1 MKDVLTENNLH
12 ANTKAADNTGLR
24 PALKVL
30 LLNGSPK
37 VEKSNS
43 LHLAK
48 AFCNGIKETCKADI
62 TQLDVYRLNIKDCL
76 GCFHCWSKTP
86 GICCIH
92 DDMEYVLAKILESDI
107 IIWSFP
113 LYYFGIPSKLKALM
127 DRQLPLNLPFME
139 KDSPSGAHPHRYDMS
154 SKKYVFTS
162 TCGFFTAQGNYL
174 AVDEQIKHMCG
185 QNTFTSIYCGQGE
198 LFNVPQLKKRTDE
211 YLSYVQKAGMEFI
224 TYTAISTATRK
235 KLDELLLPRQMYESM
250 ADASWGVDKDNI
262 NAKSFT
268 GASPISAL
276 KGTSPEH
283 VTSTSGS
290 DTNTDKKS
298 LNQNIKPAKS
308 RSEHSGKGLIFTK
321 QMSALYNPSS
331 WTKDMVLEFNYT
343 DINEKYQILLKNNG
357 YKVIDSDFVK
367 ADTIIETPLDVWQ
380 KIGLGELDGQEALMQ
395 HLFSV
400 KGDFSVMMNWDKYFG
415 IGTDEGKKPDKYS
428 ESKASNMN
436 LLLIPWIFIWIF
448 LSINPYA
455 GGISGILLCSVIP
468 FAYIKYRGT
477 LFEYISIFSV
487 SALCIMA
494 ITGKPLIYI
503 IPLSYMIFGIIW
515 TASTFNKIPLTA
527 YYSNNDFGGIKAFK
541 NPLFIKTNR
550 ILTAAW
556 GILYLITPIWTYF
569 LILSGIGAWIG
580 ALNSILPVFMGF
592 FTNWFKNWYPA
603 YYASKG

>member
-1 MKDVLTENNLH
+1 
-12 ANTKAADNTGLR
+12 
-24 PALKVL
+24 
-30 LLNGSPK
+30 
-37 VEKSNS
+37 
-43 LHLAK
+43 
-48 AFCNGIKETCKADI
+48 
-62 TQLDVYRLNIKDCL
+62 
-76 GCFHCWSKTP
+76 
-86 GICCIH
+86 
-92 DDMEYVLAKILESDI
+92 
-107 IIWSFP
+107 
-113 LYYFGIPSKLKALM
+113 
-127 DRQLPLNLPFME
+127 
-139 KDSPSGAHPHRYDMS
+139 
-154 SKKYVFTS
+154 
-162 TCGFFTAQGNYL
+162 
-174 AVDEQIKHMCG
+174 
-185 QNTFTSIYCGQGE
+185 
-198 LFNVPQLKKRTDE
+198 
-211 YLSYVQKAGMEFI
+211 
-224 TYTAISTATRK
+224 
-235 KLDELLLPRQMYESM
+235 
-250 ADASWGVDKDNI
+250 
-262 NAKSFT
+262 
-268 GASPISAL
+268 
-276 KGTSPEH
+276 
-283 VTSTSGS
+283 
-290 DTNTDKKS
+290 
-298 LNQNIKPAKS
+298 
-308 RSEHSGKGLIFTK
+308 
-321 QMSALYNPSS
+321 
-331 WTKDMVLEFNYT
+331 MVLEFNYT

-580 ALNSILPVFMGF
+580 ALNSILPVLMGF